1 MSYIYQRLIKENNTN
16 NPELHKKATHR
27 LRCHATRSKKAMFQR
42 RCTHIVK
49 IQKHKISNR
58 SRVMTTSGREKCCK
72 EGPAGGS
79 VEGEVSARMGGG
91 GCRESP
97 IPPASLYTANHPCH
111 KRRVLAEHGALGAAV
126 PASLYPFV
134 SKNIHLV
141 LFE

>member
-79 VEGEVSARMGGG
+79 VEGEVSGRRWVQRVSHSPCFSVHCKPSMSQTESLGGAWSFG
-91 GCRESP
+91 GSCACLSVSFCIEKHTLS
-97 IPPASLYTANHPCH
+97 
-111 KRRVLAEHGALGAAV
+111 
-126 PASLYPFV
+126 FV
-134 SKNIHLV
+134 
-141 LFE
+141 